1 MNKVYEQLIYI
12 CKNMEKLEWI
22 RKKVNLDLNFP
33 IYKIDKELNK
43 NIEKKMKERH
53 EEKLV
58 FLSERNEKPSKL

>member
-1 MNKVYEQLIYI
+1 
-12 CKNMEKLEWI
+12 MEKLEWI